1 MAISKAAA
9 PMYCDAVT
17 GFSGDHVAALMF
29 GDASGLG
36 RGRYMEGRFDV
47 ITGGD
52 ATAAAARM
60 VSLHEVMH
68 GSLNDSTA
76 FGCLFEAFAALV
88 RHADD
93 GSRFRDVCADV
104 VAACRQVH
112 EVFATYAG
120 VFMADPQAGAALLS
134 GYPAYAAFF
143 NEALALGEGL
153 PECSLLQWYATW
165 NAVVACMQS
174 TAMDVAVERGLSRF
188 TLADVRA
195 RDHPDVRLGMLLDA
209 GPRLWDLLAERISV
223 EVAQLPGAQE
233 AVAVLTAAPHRSGS
247 EPSGPATD
255 AVFDVAKKVCYSAA
269 ASALAARGAQV
280 LCWDGH
286 MDQVSRLVEQV
297 HELAPAS
304 RGHIYRA
311 TGDWGEPIQ
320 AVQAF
325 AAERL
330 TLRTRPLEATVSR
343 LAEVPAR
350 RWSELSAHIGDPRHV
365 FVVGRRAGTLRAQH
379 RIISGMSFLP
389 EDPASPV
396 LAVREHYED
405 TYRLGLRILDGP
417 AQLAQLRRRTG
428 GLGVVSNISARV
440 LGIPLWER
448 RWLPPLIRAGPVT
461 FLLDADPFIHFRHW
475 AALDL
480 TFRFAVM
487 QLTGVGQERIAFVSI
502 VDAPGLAEIPFLAV
516 CTDVAAD
523 AITCVLETMCN
534 AREDTS
540 VVTDRLEF
548 ISIVASHLVSDET
561 FFAFTAAEETA

>member
-195 RDHPDVRLGMLLDA
+195 RDHPDVC
-209 GPRLWDLLAERISV
+209 
-223 EVAQLPGAQE
+223 
-233 AVAVLTAAPHRSGS
+233 TA
-247 EPSGPATD
+247 
-255 AVFDVAKKVCYSAA
+255 
-269 ASALAARGAQV
+269 
-280 LCWDGH
+280 
-286 MDQVSRLVEQV
+286 
-297 HELAPAS
+297 
-304 RGHIYRA
+304 
-311 TGDWGEPIQ
+311 
-320 AVQAF
+320 
-325 AAERL
+325 
-330 TLRTRPLEATVSR
+330 
-343 LAEVPAR
+343 
-350 RWSELSAHIGDPRHV
+350 
-365 FVVGRRAGTLRAQH
+365 
-379 RIISGMSFLP
+379 
-389 EDPASPV
+389 PV
-396 LAVREHYED
+396 
-405 TYRLGLRILDGP
+405 
-417 AQLAQLRRRTG
+417 
-428 GLGVVSNISARV
+428 GLGA
-440 LGIPLWER
+440 
-448 RWLPPLIRAGPVT
+448 
-461 FLLDADPFIHFRHW
+461 FRS
-475 AALDL
+475 
-480 TFRFAVM
+480 R
-487 QLTGVGQERIAFVSI
+487 
-502 VDAPGLAEIPFLAV
+502 
-516 CTDVAAD
+516 
-523 AITCVLETMCN
+523 N
-534 AREDTS
+534 
-540 VVTDRLEF
+540 
-548 ISIVASHLVSDET
+548 
-561 FFAFTAAEETA
+561 